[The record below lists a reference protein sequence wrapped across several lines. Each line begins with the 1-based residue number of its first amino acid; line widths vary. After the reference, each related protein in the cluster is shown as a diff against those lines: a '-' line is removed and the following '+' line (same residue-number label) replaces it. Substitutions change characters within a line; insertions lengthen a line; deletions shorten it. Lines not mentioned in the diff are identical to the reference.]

1 MSEVK
6 IAVVG
11 LGYVGLPLA
20 VNLAKH
26 FNILGFDIDQN
37 RLSELRQHLD
47 KSEQISQA
55 NLAEAKRLTFSH
67 ELEKLKG
74 CNFYILAIPTPVNK
88 MNMPD
93 LNPLISATKTVGKAL
108 KKGDIVVYESTVYP
122 GATEEVC
129 LPVLEEISGLKNMKD
144 FKLGYSPE
152 RINPGDTEHVLEKVI
167 KIVSAQDKES
177 LEKVCA
183 VYSKIVKAGL
193 HQVSCIKAAE
203 AAKVLENTQRDL
215 NIALMNEIA
224 LIFDRIGI
232 DTKEVIEAAGTK
244 WNFMKFTPGLVGGH
258 CIGVD
263 PYYLTYKAQE
273 LNYVP
278 EVILAGRRINDSM
291 GKFVAE
297 KTIKELIKSGHS
309 IANSLITVLGL
320 SYKENCTD
328 IRNSKTFDIINEF
341 EDYKINF
348 QLHDPIALE
357 NEEVHFKIERKLDG
371 LKMAEAV
378 IVTVPHKIYLSDLE
392 QNLNKVLKKG
402 GIFIDVKG
410 SFNRQKIAELGYVY
424 WRL

>member
-1 MSEVK
+1 MEFK

-20 VNLAKH
+20 VNLSKY
-26 FNILGFDIDQN
+26 FDILGFDIDQN
-37 RLSELRQHLD
+37 RISELKNHDD
-47 KSEQISQA
+47 KSGQISA
-55 NLAEAKRLTFSH
+55 AILKDSTRLNYAY
-67 ELEKLKG
+67 EKDKLMT
-74 CNFYILAIPTPVNK
+74 CNFFILAIPTPVNK
-88 MNMPD
+88 MNLPD
-93 LNPLISATKTVGKAL
+93 LGPLISATKMVGEVL

-129 LPVLEEISGLKNMKD
+129 LPVLEKISGLKNIQD
-144 FKLGYSPE
+144 FKIGYSPE
-152 RINPGDTEHVLEKVI
+152 RINPGDNEHVLEKVI
-167 KIVSAQDKES
+167 KIVSAQDAES
-177 LEKVCA
+177 LEKISA

-193 HQVSCIKAAE
+193 HKVSSIKVAE

-224 LIFDRIGI
+224 LIFDRMGI

-273 LNYVP
+273 LNYFP

-297 KTIKELIKSGHS
+297 KTIKELIRSGHT
-309 IANSLITVLGL
+309 IANSLITIFGL

-341 EDYKINF
+341 NDYKINI
-348 QLHDPIALE
+348 QLQDPLALE
-357 NEEVHFKIERKLDG
+357 SHEIPVNIIRDFTNLKI
-371 LKMAEAV
+371 AEA
-378 IVTVPHKIYLSDLE
+378 IIITVPHSIYATE
-392 QNLNKVLKKG
+392 IMNNLKTILKKG
-402 GIFIDVKG
+402 GVFIDVKG
-410 SFNRQKIAELGYVY
+410 TFNREKIQELGYIY

>member
-1 MSEVK
+1 MNEFK

-20 VNLAKH
+20 VNLAKYYD
-26 FNILGFDIDQN
+26 ILGFDIDIP
-37 RLSELRQHLD
+37 RLNDLKNFND
-47 KSEQISQA
+47 KSEQISVEI
-55 NLAEAKRLTFSH
+55 LKEATRLTFSYSV
-67 ELEKLKG
+67 EQLKS
-74 CNFYILAIPTPVNK
+74 CNVYILAIPTPVNK

-93 LNPLISATKTVGKAL
+93 LSLLTSATEMIGRVL

-122 GATEEVC
+122 GVTEEVC
-129 LPVLEEISGLKNMKD
+129 LPVLEKISGLKNMKD

-152 RINPGDTEHVLEKVI
+152 RINPGDNEHALEKVI
-167 KIVSAQDKES
+167 KIVSAQDDES
-177 LEKVCA
+177 LEKISSI
-183 VYSKIVKAGL
+183 YSKIVKAGI
-193 HQVSCIKAAE
+193 HKVSCIRAAE

-224 LIFDRIGI
+224 LIFDRMGI
-232 DTKEVIEAAGTK
+232 DTKEVIEAAATK

-263 PYYLTYKAQE
+263 PYYLTFKAQE
-273 LNYVP
+273 LNYFP
-278 EVILAGRRINDSM
+278 EVILAGRRINDLM

-309 IANSLITVLGL
+309 LANSLITVLGL

-348 QLHDPIALE
+348 QIHDPIALE
-357 NEEVHFKIERKLDG
+357 NHEVGFKIERKLEN
-371 LKMAEAV
+371 LKKSEAI
-378 IVTVPHKIYLSDLE
+378 IVTVPHKIYLSTL
-392 QNLNKVLKKG
+392 LIHLKDILKPG
-402 GIFIDVKG
+402 GVFIDVKG
-410 SFNRQKIAELGYVY
+410 SFKKDQIKELGFIY